1 MRKVL
6 EIFELGG
13 VNMSFNNYSAQ
24 DPMFPS
30 GDGREDML
38 GRDLLSRRSI
48 DPMLLEALMEDYG
61 GKKRKKKGK
70 GKKKGKKKEQKVRL
84 LRLEQM
90 VAQVNYQNGVLSH
103 CRLCRLA
110 RLGSYR
116 LAEDICTGLARGGG
130 SYLGDY
136 IALSYRNDSVQLTE
150 VRHAELVMLRLKHT
164 LLFKFEINIAVCS
177 TLCGCSPCYTD

>member
-1 MRKVL
+1 
-6 EIFELGG
+6 
-13 VNMSFNNYSAQ
+13 MSFNNYSAQ

-48 DPMLLEALMEDYG
+48 DPMLLEALMEDYD

-103 CRLCRLA
+103 QNDCLDRMMHLA
-110 RLGSYR
+110 
-116 LAEDICTGLARGGG
+116 LAAQKGTLREPPI
-130 SYLGDY
+130 
-136 IALSYRNDSVQLTE
+136 E
-150 VRHAELVMLRLKHT
+150 VGFRVLDHGEH
-164 LLFKFEINIAVCS
+164 
-177 TLCGCSPCYTD
+177 